1 MLGELAERLKA
12 PDSKSGVPKG
22 IGGSNPSL
30 SANKI
35 IKSGGFGGPPLRV
48 SPARSSLRS
57 GAIRRPACQQRPA
70 RSARPQTRLASRPSI
85 SSCTPVKDAPS
96 PPQKGTRATAIQRAW
111 TQEVELIRRAGRGTR
126 LWSQR
131 EIDEIKAGANFEKLG
146 YTGHHINMVK
156 DFPAWQG
163 DPRNIT
169 FLRPGKGEEHM
180 AVGHPGGTRVSQPS
194 SLLIDRES
202 MLKSLRVAKGGK

>member
-1 MLGELAERLKA
+1 MRFRSWICALALLLTTAGSLAATKKA
-12 PDSKSGVPKG
+12 VAPAKAAKVGPPANEAG
-22 IGGSNPSL
+22 APSL
-30 SANKI
+30 HLILYA
-35 IKSGGFGGPPLRV
+35 
-48 SPARSSLRS
+48 
-57 GAIRRPACQQRPA
+57 
-70 RSARPQTRLASRPSI
+70 
-85 SSCTPVKDAPS
+85 VKDAPS

-126 LWSQR
+126 PWSQR
-131 EIDEIKAGANFEKLG
+131 EIEEIKAGANFEKLG

-169 FLRPGKGEEHM
+169 FLRPGKGEEHL

-202 MLKSLRVAKGGK
+202 MLKSLRVVKGGK